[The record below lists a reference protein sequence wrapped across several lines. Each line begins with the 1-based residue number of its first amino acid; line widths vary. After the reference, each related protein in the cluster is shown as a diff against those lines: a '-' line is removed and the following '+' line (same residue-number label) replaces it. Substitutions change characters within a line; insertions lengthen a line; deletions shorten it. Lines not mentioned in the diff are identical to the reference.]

1 MSDSKVVKA
10 DGYRWDSVPR
20 REYKDE
26 GESYEGVHRYTLLG
40 KEGGGEALNFQTR
53 YFEVAA
59 GGYTTLERHRH
70 PHSVVVIR
78 GRGSVV
84 LGNGLHE
91 LELHDVVYV
100 SPGTLHQ
107 FLADRGEVLGFLCV
121 VDRERDR
128 PELPDG
134 ETVDRIITDP
144 EVRSRI
150 RR

>member
-1 MSDSKVVKA
+1 MSDSKVIKA
-10 DGYRWDSVPR
+10 DGYRWDSVSR
-20 REYKDE
+20 REYKEE
-26 GESYEGVHRYTLLG
+26 GASYEGVHRYTLLG
-40 KEGGGEALNFQTR
+40 EEGGGEALNFQTR
-53 YFEVAA
+53 YFEVAS
-59 GGYTTLERHRH
+59 GGHTSLERHRH

-107 FLADRGEVLGFLCV
+107 FLADRGEPLGFLCV

-134 ETVDRIITDP
+134 ETVDRIVTDP